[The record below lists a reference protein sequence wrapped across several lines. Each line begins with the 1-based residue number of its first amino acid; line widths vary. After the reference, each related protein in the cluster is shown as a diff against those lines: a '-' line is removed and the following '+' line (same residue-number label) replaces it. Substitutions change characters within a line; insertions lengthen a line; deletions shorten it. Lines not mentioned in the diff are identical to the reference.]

1 MVQIHIKVG
10 SLAVKEKVDFLG
22 KKKKSRE
29 IERNF
34 LSNTETQSL
43 CLSLFPF
50 LLSLFLPP
58 FLAGPIWT

>member
-1 MVQIHIKVG
+1 MVRIHIKVG

-22 KKKKSRE
+22 KKKIQRD
-29 IERNF
+29 RNF

-43 CLSLFPF
+43 CLSLFSF